1 MVLGECMYQLFPAR
15 FSSIGTV
22 ARVLLGSRGG
32 GLLLGVL
39 VTTGLIVPWMLTCCL
54 LLCPL
59 SSSASQNSSYKT
71 SRFFSINNSSLKNQD
86 TKSFVPTYSHELTW
100 PLFSTTVFYFP
111 FVLQD
116 LASWPT
122 FQLFDIEEEEGT
134 KSLEII
140 WSLPHVASYT
150 PKELVKSYS
159 TKLCAAKKLRS
170 HRKT

>member
-1 MVLGECMYQLFPAR
+1 MVLEECMYQLLLHRYSGKGAPWLTWR
-15 FSSIGTV
+15 RSSRCVGNNGLDSALDV
-22 ARVLLGSRGG
+22 ACY
-32 GLLLGVL
+32 LLLR
-39 VTTGLIVPWMLTCCL
+39 
-54 LLCPL
+54 PL
-59 SSSASQNSSYKT
+59 SSSASQNSSCKT

-111 FVLQD
+111 FVFQD

-122 FQLFDIEEEEGT
+122 FQLYDIEEEEET
-134 KSLEII
+134 KSREII

-150 PKELVKSYS
+150 PKELAKSYS